1 MATTLAKSVVRK
13 DPRSNLVVTMA
24 PEGLYIREHR
34 RRKAFG
40 PIPWG
45 ALYLEAVRRTLDAE
59 KREKAKAKKA
69 KKTAARRGLL

>member
-1 MATTLAKSVVRK
+1 MATKLEKSVVRK

-24 PEGLYIREHR
+24 PEGLYLREAR

-40 PIPWG
+40 PVPWG
-45 ALYLEAVRRTLDAE
+45 ALYLEAVRRTLDAA

-69 KKTAARRGLL
+69 KQGARRGLL